1 MPTRPVIQPGAF
13 DPEELAAM
21 SEAFEAACE
30 QLGDIGQPEV
40 MREAIAG
47 RIIAAAKFGESD
59 QLRLLEA
66 ALRKPD

>member
-40 MREAIAG
+40 AHEVIAT
-47 RIIAAAKFGESD
+47 RILAAAKLGERD
-59 QLRLLEA
+59 PLRLQEA